1 MVKWLRILACHVLK
15 QSDIFWS
22 SPHTCPDPSMWADT
36 PTHVAVGPHQ
46 KRGVTDIVRTAV
58 FIRAMCAANIAGG
71 GDPGRVRTAKGRT

>member
-1 MVKWLRILACHVLK
+1 MVTAREAERLDQGGAVYGCRWTV
-15 QSDIFWS
+15 
-22 SPHTCPDPSMWADT
+22 CPNPSTWADT